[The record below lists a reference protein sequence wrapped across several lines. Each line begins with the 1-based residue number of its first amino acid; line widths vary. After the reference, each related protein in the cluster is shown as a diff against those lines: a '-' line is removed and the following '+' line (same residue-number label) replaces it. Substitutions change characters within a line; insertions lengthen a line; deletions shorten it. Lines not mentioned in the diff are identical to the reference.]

1 MISKGIDRTAEEIG
15 RALSKTSILISSG
28 SKQIEV
34 VPSGRHVV
42 ISTPGSE
49 PLGEFAGVFLLDG
62 ERIFNRPTL
71 RSEELAGFLW
81 WNLIGKAS
89 LNAEIFLSLPNNH
102 PLIQSIL
109 RRDPSYLASQ
119 QLVERKN
126 AKMPPYFRIASVEGD
141 SIDISKF
148 AENLRSSTN
157 YEITGPMLLN
167 KTVSRLI
174 IRATLERGSELVDL
188 LDDVVKIQSIKG
200 KGIFKIRFDQFDI

>member
-1 MISKGIDRTAEEIG
+1 
-15 RALSKTSILISSG
+15 
-28 SKQIEV
+28 
-34 VPSGRHVV
+34 
-42 ISTPGSE
+42 
-49 PLGEFAGVFLLDG
+49 
-62 ERIFNRPTL
+62 
-71 RSEELAGFLW
+71 
-81 WNLIGKAS
+81 
-89 LNAEIFLSLPNNH
+89 
-102 PLIQSIL
+102 
-109 RRDPSYLASQ
+109 
-119 QLVERKN
+119 
-126 AKMPPYFRIASVEGD
+126 MPPYFRIASVEGD